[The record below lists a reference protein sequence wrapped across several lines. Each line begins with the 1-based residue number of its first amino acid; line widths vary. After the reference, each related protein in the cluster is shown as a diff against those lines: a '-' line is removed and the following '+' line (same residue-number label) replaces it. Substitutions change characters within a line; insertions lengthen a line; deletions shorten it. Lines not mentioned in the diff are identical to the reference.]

1 MKNTINNEL
10 DKLEKIY
17 FEINSQC
24 NDFDYDCNRCPYK
37 KMCDLLGDII
47 ISYADKNRDEEK

>member
-17 FEINSQC
+17 LNITAKCDEY
-24 NDFDYDCNRCPYK
+24 FDYDCNRCPYN
-37 KMCDLLGDII
+37 KMCDLLGEIL
-47 ISYADKNRDEEK
+47 ANKDENGDDEK